1 MKTSDMIYAL
11 CVMLFDFVVMY
22 LLLDIKP
29 KKVKRFKLA
38 LSILVFTL
46 SLVSSI
52 MIAGIY
58 DRSIFTSY
66 YFLLVQLPI
75 FIVYFLLSRY
85 RRAKLFFVYLST
97 FIFSAPV
104 LWFPFIV
111 GAFVNYSANIMVA
124 AFIIAYILMLV
135 IVKQSIAPLFHYAL
149 ENLQNNWIL
158 LCALPIAY
166 SILSMLTGG
175 SDYSLTAWQETSY
188 FRVLFL
194 ALIYS
199 AYLIIFIF
207 FKQISEQLRMKN
219 EQALL
224 TLQMNSMQ
232 SHLSELK
239 NSQTMAAIYRHDL
252 RHHLQY
258 INTCISQSDYEES
271 SKYIRSIC
279 SEIEQSS
286 VLSYCEND
294 SANMI
299 ISSYVAKA
307 DGIGTEIVV
316 DAVIPAAIHITSTDL
331 CVVLAN
337 GIENAIHACKRMGDK
352 KSKIIQLCCYIKN
365 DKLFIRITNPYD
377 GIIEFQD
384 DLPVAEAE
392 GHGIG
397 TKSIVN
403 IAKKYNGIYSFTTK
417 ENLFTLS
424 VII

>member
-1 MKTSDMIYAL
+1 MKITDMLYAM
-11 CVMLFDFVVMY
+11 CVMLFDFTVMY
-22 LLLDIKP
+22 LLLDIKV
-29 KKVKRFKLA
+29 KKAKFFKLA
-38 LSILVFTL
+38 FSILVFTL
-46 SLVSSI
+46 SLLSSI

-58 DRSIFTSY
+58 HRSTFTSN
-66 YFLLVQLPI
+66 YFPLVQLPI

-85 RRAKLFFVYLST
+85 RGAKLFFVYLST

-111 GAFVNYSANIMVA
+111 GTFVNYSRNIMVIG
-124 AFIIAYILMLV
+124 FIIAYILMLV
-135 IVKQSIAPLFHYAL
+135 IVKRSIAPLFHYAL
-149 ENLQNNWIL
+149 ENLHNNWLL
-158 LCALPIAY
+158 LCALPITY
-166 SILSMLTGG
+166 TILSMLSAGF
-175 SDYSLTAWQETSY
+175 DYSLTAWQETSL
-188 FRVLFL
+188 FRVLLL
-194 ALIYS
+194 AIIYS

-219 EQALL
+219 EQALI

-232 SHLSELK
+232 THLSELK
-239 NSQTMAAIYRHDL
+239 KSQTLAAIYRHDL

-258 INTCISQSDYEES
+258 VNTCLSQSEYEELS
-271 SKYIRSIC
+271 NYIKSIC

-286 VLSYCEND
+286 VQLYCEND

-307 DGIGTEIVV
+307 KGIDAVIEV
-316 DAVIPAAIHITSTDL
+316 DAVIPAVIHITTTDL

-337 GIENAIHACKRMGDK
+337 GIENAIHACLKNRDREKR
-352 KSKIIQLCCYIKN
+352 IQLSCHIKN

-377 GIIEFQD
+377 GVIEFQGD
-384 DLPVAEAE
+384 IPAAKDED
-392 GHGIG
+392 HGIG

-403 IAKKYNGIYSFTTK
+403 IAKKYNGVYSFTAK
-417 ENLFTLS
+417 DNLFTLS